1 MIIPGINEKSFEEI
15 KNKIALMEGDA
26 RIVQIDVEDGKAVDG
41 LTYLNIG
48 DLNQLDTKIKFDI
61 DLMVEKPLKFLEV
74 KILNA
79 IKISLLADTEEN
91 ISPFIKKAK
100 TLGYQVGLSVRPSTK
115 NTILEKY
122 IDQLDYVQF
131 FTIKP
136 GGSGREFQI
145 NVLEKIQDFRANHPT
160 FPIQVDGGIDADY
173 LKLVLKAGVN
183 DVIMTS
189 KIFWAPNPRQALLE
203 YTDIAKEYY

>member
-48 DLNQLDTKIKFDI
+48 DLNQLDTKMKFDI

-79 IKISLLADTEEN
+79 VKISMLADTEEN
-91 ISPFIKKAK
+91 IPPFIKKAK
-100 TLGYQVGLSVRPSTK
+100 ALGYQVGISVRPSTK

-122 IDQLDYVQF
+122 VDQLDYIQF
-131 FTIKP
+131 FGIKP

-145 NVLEKIQDFRANHPT
+145 NVLEKIQDFRLKHPT
-160 FPIQVDGGIDADY
+160 FPIQIDGGIDADY

-189 KIFWAPNPRQALLE
+189 KIFWAPNPKQALLE
-203 YTDIAKEYY
+203 YTGIAKEYY